1 VRSDI
6 LNNKKHYNIIPT
18 SNLTYSIYWSLL
30 LTLPCLLLATAISI
44 NSASAAD
51 NIVADNQNSE
61 LNTDKT
67 AKATPINDSKEVAP
81 DTELEQKVVSVPE
94 QKQPQLIA
102 QTGDGNPDDVN
113 KIRQELL
120 IEPLIKIKIVPPKQT
135 YPPGLSFAAPSA
147 FGANMGDAFL
157 GTSAAFFGTRDTGLD
172 GSISAGLG
180 LGDAQ
185 KLVGLEFGF
194 NNGSIKNFGAN
205 GTFDFKAHRI
215 VYAKGSNQIGVAGG
229 WKTFAQYG
237 NEGIRPSSAYGVV
250 TSYSLL
256 RPNSPGNKMPIS
268 FSAGAGGGD
277 FRQGKASTGVFG
289 GVGVQVHPQV
299 GVGLGWSGVGFN
311 IGASIVPIPTLPLT
325 ITATGSDLTENS
337 QGGTVFSLSVGYG
350 FNFLPK

>member
-1 VRSDI
+1 MNS
-6 LNNKKHYNIIPT
+6 KKHSVIPE
-18 SNLTYSIYWSLL
+18 SNWTQFIYLGLS
-30 LTLPCLLLATAISI
+30 LTLPSLFLTTAVSI

-51 NIVADNQNSE
+51 DIITENQNSE
-61 LNTDKT
+61 SSIDKT
-67 AKATPINDSKEVAP
+67 AKATSVNDTKQVVAAA
-81 DTELEQKVVSVPE
+81 ELEPKVASVPE
-94 QKQPQLIA
+94 QKQSQLIA
-102 QTGDGNPDDVN
+102 QTGGSNSDDLN
-113 KIRQELL
+113 KIRQDLL
-120 IEPLIKIKIVPPKQT
+120 IEPLIKIKAAPPTKPT

-147 FGANMGDAFL
+147 FGANMGDVFL
-157 GTSAAFFGTRDTGLD
+157 GTSAAFFGSRDTGLD
-172 GSISAGLG
+172 GSISAGFG
-180 LGDAQ
+180 LGNSQ

-215 VYAKGSNQIGVAGG
+215 VYAKGTNQIGVAGG
-229 WKTFAQYG
+229 WKTFAQYKTKDS

-256 RPNSPGNKMPIS
+256 RPNNPGNKMPIS

-277 FRQGKASTGVFG
+277 FRQGDASTGVFG
-289 GVGVQVHPQV
+289 GVGVQIHPQV

-325 ITATGSDLTENS
+325 ITATGSDLTDNS
-337 QGGTVFSLSVGYG
+337 PGGTVLSLSVGYG